1 MLMSACE
8 KAKTLADRVGPSRE
22 GARVV
27 VRGEQ
32 KRDQS
37 RTRSQ
42 SSELDEDQKIYV
54 GIVRTSS
61 RFVASSDGKR
71 QQTCA

>member
-8 KAKTLADRVGPSRE
+8 KAKTMADRVGPSRE

-32 KRDQS
+32 KQGD
-37 RTRSQ
+37 
-42 SSELDEDQKIYV
+42 
-54 GIVRTSS
+54 
-61 RFVASSDGKR
+61 DGEPVQEALAVK
-71 QQTCA
+71 CA